1 MYYTFFL
8 IQFIIKKYFMNYIW
22 DLKAHKHVQHEHIVG
37 YMA

>member
-22 DLKAHKHVQHEHIVG
+22 DLMAHKHVQHEHIVG